1 MNKFLNPSGSAFVNG
16 ASGHALDFDDNCYA
30 GIVHGSAVVFPAV
43 LAYSQHNQLS
53 GKDLLKGFIIGL
65 EIQFALAKAFTNE
78 IYDKGW
84 WTTSVFG
91 SIGSTAG
98 VASIS
103 GLNQRDIEN
112 ALSISASGVGAIRAI
127 RGTNAKHFYCG
138 KSAENG
144 IISSNLA
151 QRGASGPIDV
161 FEDQNGLKSILNG
174 NNFDNQAIKNIGT
187 KFSLLDPGVDIKKY
201 PVCYASHS
209 ASDGIKFILET
220 KKINPDEIKEINC
233 IVPKVITSNL
243 TYNNPQTV
251 KEAQF
256 SMQFSIAMIIRFGSI
271 KLEHLNKKYILDKK
285 TKILMKKI
293 KIIVGN
299 IPNSYRKSK
308 LICPEWTNVQLILK
322 NGNSYEKFI
331 GAPTGSAIKPLDKQS
346 LFNKF
351 QSCIQYSEVN
361 FNIENLY
368 EKLNQIESINNCN
381 ELF

>member
-1 MNKFLNPSGSAFVNG
+1 
-16 ASGHALDFDDNCYA
+16 
-30 GIVHGSAVVFPAV
+30 
-43 LAYSQHNQLS
+43 
-53 GKDLLKGFIIGL
+53 
-65 EIQFALAKAFTNE
+65 
-78 IYDKGW
+78 
-84 WTTSVFG
+84 
-91 SIGSTAG
+91 
-98 VASIS
+98 
-103 GLNQRDIEN
+103 
-112 ALSISASGVGAIRAI
+112 
-127 RGTNAKHFYCG
+127 
-138 KSAENG
+138 
-144 IISSNLA
+144 
-151 QRGASGPIDV
+151 
-161 FEDQNGLKSILNG
+161 
-174 NNFDNQAIKNIGT
+174 
-187 KFSLLDPGVDIKKY
+187 
-201 PVCYASHS
+201 
-209 ASDGIKFILET
+209 LET
-220 KKINPDEIKEINC
+220 KKINPDEIKKINC

-256 SMQFSIAMIIRFGSI
+256 SMQFSIAMIVRFGSI

-299 IPNSYRKSK
+299 IPKSYRKSK

>member
-1 MNKFLNPSGSAFVNG
+1 M
-16 ASGHALDFDDNCYA
+16 
-30 GIVHGSAVVFPAV
+30 
-43 LAYSQHNQLS
+43 
-53 GKDLLKGFIIGL
+53 
-65 EIQFALAKAFTNE
+65 
-78 IYDKGW
+78 
-84 WTTSVFG
+84 
-91 SIGSTAG
+91 
-98 VASIS
+98 
-103 GLNQRDIEN
+103 
-112 ALSISASGVGAIRAI
+112 
-127 RGTNAKHFYCG
+127 
-138 KSAENG
+138 
-144 IISSNLA
+144 
-151 QRGASGPIDV
+151 
-161 FEDQNGLKSILNG
+161 
-174 NNFDNQAIKNIGT
+174 
-187 KFSLLDPGVDIKKY
+187 
-201 PVCYASHS
+201 
-209 ASDGIKFILET
+209 ET

-293 KIIVGN
+293 KIIVGD
-299 IPNSYRKSK
+299 IPNSHRKSK
-308 LICPEWTNVQLILK
+308 LICPEWSNVRLILK
-322 NGNSYEKFI
+322 NRNSYEKFI
-331 GAPTGSAIKPLDKQS
+331 GAPTGSAVKPFDKQS